1 MRKRVIDPFEKYRH
15 AVTHAFMSFFLILL
29 FRAIF
34 FFVGLFMV
42 IAFMSSKM
50 GKFMNNLS

>member
-15 AVTHAFMSFFLILL
+15 AVTHAFMSFFGSSSTS
-29 FRAIF
+29 RNF

-42 IAFMSSKM
+42 IAFMSSNFRK
-50 GKFMNNLS
+50 L